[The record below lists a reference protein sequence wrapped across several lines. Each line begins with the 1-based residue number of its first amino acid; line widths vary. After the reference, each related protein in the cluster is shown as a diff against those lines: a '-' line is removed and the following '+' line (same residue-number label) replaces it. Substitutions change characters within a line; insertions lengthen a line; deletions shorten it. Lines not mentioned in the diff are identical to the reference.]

1 MVMVLPM
8 LWFTLGI
15 NKSQPGS
22 RIGSWIAICY
32 LHLSSPLLAPIL
44 ALHGSS
50 LAPIYHDI
58 YGMCQT
64 NIQQE
69 IVSWHKLLFAFP
81 YHLFLNWKQ
90 EMVTWKQNTYFPKNE
105 IFYWFDGALLM
116 KTRNCP
122 SYWFSGWNLLLDCQ
136 FLRDKSFILIQFIK
150 LTGCGKYTH
159 ILTESSAFFTNAYT
173 WNKNLSWTVNFGFR
187 WMYVYQ
193 EIVSQEIK
201 QIVFDEFIVLTN
213 HVRFEI

>member
-1 MVMVLPM
+1 MRVSVILIPGGSYPALWVHGWHPGASNPHSPSPHLWCDADWSEKCRVACSMVMVLPM

-69 IVSWHKLLFAFP
+69 IVSWHKLLFASP
-81 YHLFLNWKQ
+81 ILSILNWKQ
-90 EMVTWKQNTYFPKNE
+90 ELLSWKQN
-105 IFYWFDGALLM
+105 I
-116 KTRNCP
+116 
-122 SYWFSGWNLLLDCQ
+122 SLD
-136 FLRDKSFILIQFIK
+136 
-150 LTGCGKYTH
+150 LTG
-159 ILTESSAFFTNAYT
+159 
-173 WNKNLSWTVNFGFR
+173 LS
-187 WMYVYQ
+187 
-193 EIVSQEIK
+193 
-201 QIVFDEFIVLTN
+201 
-213 HVRFEI
+213 

>member
-1 MVMVLPM
+1 MSVLLTPGDSHPAPWVHGWQGPHTPSPHLWCDADWSEKCRVACSMVMVLPM

-22 RIGSWIAICY
+22 RFGSWIAICY

-44 ALHGSS
+44 AVHGSS

-90 EMVTWKQNTYFPKNE
+90 EMVTWKQNTYFPKWNILLIWRGSLNE
-105 IFYWFDGALLM
+105 NKKLSKLL
-116 KTRNCP
+116 
-122 SYWFSGWNLLLDCQ
+122 
-136 FLRDKSFILIQFIK
+136 IL
-150 LTGCGKYTH
+150 G
-159 ILTESSAFFTNAYT
+159 
-173 WNKNLSWTVNFGFR
+173 
-187 WMYVYQ
+187 M
-193 EIVSQEIK
+193 
-201 QIVFDEFIVLTN
+201 EFITRLSV
-213 HVRFEI
+213 FAW